1 MPGTLDRLGM
11 NTFVIWRYKILAVI
25 YCEVLKRN
33 TGVRSV
39 NIEPGRTEMGSL
51 AEKNLQFGRKEL
63 ERFKVHRQNIR
74 TIHFELNLMNHS
86 AILGYLVPRTSQRR
100 VVT

>member
-39 NIEPGRTEMGSL
+39 NIEPVRTEMGRLAEKINSL
-51 AEKNLQFGRKEL
+51 AEKNWKDLKCIDRTLGR
-63 ERFKVHRQNIR
+63 F
-74 TIHFELNLMNHS
+74 
-86 AILGYLVPRTSQRR
+86 TSSL
-100 VVT
+100 TS

>member
-51 AEKNLQFGRKEL
+51 AEKN
-63 ERFKVHRQNIR
+63 
-74 TIHFELNLMNHS
+74 
-86 AILGYLVPRTSQRR
+86 
-100 VVT
+100 